1 VLLQS
6 IHWQNQTR
14 IQRHRP
20 STQLCRTKFRDPAV
34 IAFHPSFNPYSYTTS
49 PRSTNTLGMEQIPFN
64 QVTSTQ
70 HSPSFT
76 NAAFQP
82 DSTFRAQVQGQVPL
96 PAQSQNTSLNSNPA
110 PAAPAA
116 AASAFANMPTDPSTL
131 GANPSQQ
138 SQLQPQIQPQ
148 AQTQTQQT
156 ETESIEQ
163 KGGPT
168 ATAPFLR
175 DFSLVAEAAKRAQ
188 MAVVM
193 RDMEG
198 ISL

>member
-1 VLLQS
+1 
-6 IHWQNQTR
+6 
-14 IQRHRP
+14 
-20 STQLCRTKFRDPAV
+20 
-34 IAFHPSFNPYSYTTS
+34 
-49 PRSTNTLGMEQIPFN
+49 MEQIPFN
-64 QVTSTQ
+64 QVPSTKR
-70 HSPSFT
+70 SPSFT

-82 DSTFRAQVQGQVPL
+82 DSTFRAQVQGQVPVPL
-96 PAQSQNTSLNSNPA
+96 PAQSQNTSLNSTA
-110 PAAPAA
+110 T
-116 AASAFANMPTDPSTL
+116 ANMPANSSTL

-138 SQLQPQIQPQ
+138 PQSQSQKQTQI
-148 AQTQTQQT
+148 QTQQPEDEST
-156 ETESIEQ
+156 EQTQ

-193 RDMEG
+193 RDLEG